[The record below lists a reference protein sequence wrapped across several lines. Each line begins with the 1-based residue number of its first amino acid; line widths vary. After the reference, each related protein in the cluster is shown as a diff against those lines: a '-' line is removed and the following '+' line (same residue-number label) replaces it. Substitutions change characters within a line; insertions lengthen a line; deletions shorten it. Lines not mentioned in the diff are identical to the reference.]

1 MILGMNYGF
10 APISYNGKIVKGHF
24 WTVEIDTFWNNSSK
38 IIENEIIAMLQK
50 WLEA

>member
-10 APISYNGKIVKGHF
+10 VPISYNVKIVKGLF
-24 WTVEIDTFWNNSSK
+24 WTVEVDILWNNSSK

-50 WLEA
+50 WFEA